1 MGNGAKGPFAPPGA
15 KLSVPCS
22 SVAVVEFSA
31 DTQATYL
38 PADPPRDGVL
48 ALWGENVAGG
58 TTIEL
63 VLPRGAKFART
74 KVEAEL
80 VPLERALPRLLSV
93 GEEASP
99 AVAAWSAAVNAGVNL
114 VARGRLRPAASP
126 GGAAAW
132 RIGPLDAAD
141 EELLRG
147 LAGALPPEAYALPL
161 TGLKRIRLHSPDS
174 LVRALWDATADLLVR
189 SPAAPVGAGD
199 PAFAAREP
207 ALLGPDGA
215 AWLAEL
221 EAREPRG
228 VQVLLR
234 VEGHDDASFAGVLA
248 VRSMAEP
255 SLVVEAATLW
265 DAPDAVLN
273 RLGDQVET
281 QLLLGLR
288 RGARA
293 WAPLGR
299 VLTQAAPASLE
310 LSDDEVVDLL
320 TDGAREL
327 GGAGIEVLWSKGLF
341 AAEVKARASATQAP
355 ASVTEAEFA
364 LRSLLEFRWQLSLGG
379 EQLTEAEVAALAEA
393 KRPLVRLRGQWVRV
407 DPQLLARVRG
417 RTRKLDAGEALAAAL
432 TGELEVDGERVEFAA
447 PPALGG
453 LASRIRDRAEGSVA
467 PPRGLQATLRPYQQA
482 GLSWLATMTGLGL
495 GACLADDMGLGK
507 TIQLI
512 ALHLH
517 RRELA
522 RSGEWQR
529 VSVQPGE
536 APRTPGEGQRAGLG
550 AEGRPGDLAQLAA
563 EQPGKR
569 QPGEAARSAVAPPP
583 GGEEP
588 GEAARPAVA
597 PPGAEPSPAGQEPG
611 EVTRSAAES
620 QSGKVARSA
629 VAPPG
634 VEPSPAGQEPGEVT
648 RSAAESQS
656 GKVARS
662 AVALPPGAEPS
673 PAEDEPAVAEV
684 PPGVTEPARA
694 GGGPT
699 LVLCP
704 TSLLGNWEREFA
716 RFAPEIPVRRF
727 HGGRRHLDDLAPDE
741 VVLATYGVLR
751 RDRAT
756 LSEVAWGLVAADEA
770 QHVKN
775 PLSATAKELRKIPAQ
790 AKVALTGTP
799 VENRLTELWSIVDWT
814 TPGLLGPLDRFRRTV
829 ARPIERDRDKA
840 VTERLAAT
848 VRPFLLRRRKSD
860 PDIAP
865 ELPPKTETDRFVP
878 LTAEQTTLYEA
889 VVRENLA
896 EIRETKGIERR
907 GQVLK
912 LLTELKQICNHP
924 AQFLKEPHG
933 ALTGRSG
940 KLAAFEE
947 LLDVILD
954 EGESVLVFSQY
965 VQLCRLLERR
975 LEDRGLP
982 TELLSGDSSPAKR
995 QDMVDRFQAGEI
1007 PVFLLSLKAGGVGLN
1022 LTRATHVI
1030 HYDRWWNPAVEDQAT
1045 DRAYRI
1051 GQDRPVQVHRLIA
1064 EGTLEERIAQ
1074 VLEKKRGLA
1083 ESIVGA
1089 GEDWITELSDDELA
1103 DLVRLGGG

>member
-1 MGNGAKGPFAPPGA
+1 M
-15 KLSVPCS
+15 
-22 SVAVVEFSA
+22 EFSA

-48 ALWGENVAGG
+48 ALWGDDVAGG

-93 GEEASP
+93 GEQASP

-228 VQVLLR
+228 IQVLLR
-234 VEGHDDASFAGVLA
+234 VEGLDDDSFAGVLA

-299 VLTQAAPASLE
+299 VLTQATPASLA

-341 AAEVKARASATQAP
+341 AGEVKARASATQAP

-417 RTRKLDAGEALAAAL
+417 RTRKLEAGEALAAAL

-453 LASRIRDRAEGSVA
+453 LASRIRDRGEASVA
-467 PPRGLQATLRPYQQA
+467 PPPGLQATLRPYQQA

-522 RSGEWQR
+522 RVGAL
-529 VSVQPGE
+529 QPGE
-536 APRTPGEGQRAGLG
+536 GQSGDAERPAAAQLPTPGEGQRARLG
-550 AEGRPGDLAQLAA
+550 AEERPGDLAGPVA
-563 EQPGKR
+563 EAQPDKER
-569 QPGEAARSAVAPPP
+569 PGEAARSAAAPVS
-583 GGEEP
+583 GEEEL
-588 GEAARPAVA
+588 GEAARSAAEPQPGEGQPGEAGEPEAGSPPIGEHPAAVGEA
-597 PPGAEPSPAGQEPG
+597 VPTGAEPLAEPG
-611 EVTRSAAES
+611 
-620 QSGKVARSA
+620 
-629 VAPPG
+629 
-634 VEPSPAGQEPGEVT
+634 
-648 RSAAESQS
+648 
-656 GKVARS
+656 
-662 AVALPPGAEPS
+662 
-673 PAEDEPAVAEV
+673 
-684 PPGVTEPARA
+684 RA

-716 RFAPEIPVRRF
+716 RFAPGIPVRRF
-727 HGGRRHLDDLAPDE
+727 HGGGRHLDDLASDE

-751 RDRAT
+751 RDRET
-756 LSEVAWGLVAADEA
+756 LSEVDWGLVAADEA

-775 PLSATAKELRKIPAQ
+775 PLSATAKELRKIPAR

-840 VTERLAAT
+840 VTERLATT
-848 VRPFLLRRRKSD
+848 VRPFLLRRRKTD

-896 EIRETKGIERR
+896 EIREKEGIERR
-907 GQVLK
+907 GQVLR

-975 LEDRGLP
+975 LTERGLP

>member
-1 MGNGAKGPFAPPGA
+1 M
-15 KLSVPCS
+15 
-22 SVAVVEFSA
+22 EFST

-48 ALWGENVAGG
+48 ALWGDDVAGG

-80 VPLERALPRLLSV
+80 VPLERALPRLLAV
-93 GEEASP
+93 GAEASP

-114 VARGRLRPAASP
+114 VARGRLRPAVSP
-126 GGAAAW
+126 AGAAAW

-174 LVRALWDATADLLVR
+174 LVRALWDATADLLAR

-234 VEGHDDASFAGVLA
+234 VEGRDDETFAGVLA
-248 VRSMAEP
+248 VRSMAEA
-255 SLVVEAATLW
+255 SLVVEASTLW
-265 DAPDAVLN
+265 DAPDAVLS

-299 VLTQAAPASLE
+299 VLEQATPAE
-310 LSDDEVVDLL
+310 LPLTDDDVVDLL
-320 TDGAREL
+320 TDGSRDL
-327 GGAGIEVLWSKGLF
+327 GGAGIEVLWEKGLF
-341 AAEVKARASATQAP
+341 AGEVKAKASATQAP

-364 LRSLLEFRWQLSLGG
+364 LKSLLEFRWQLSLGG

-393 KRPLVRLRGQWVRV
+393 KRPLVRLRGQWVRA

-417 RTRKLDAGEALAAAL
+417 RTRKLEAGEALAAAL
-432 TGELEVDGERVEFAA
+432 TGELELDGERIEFAA

-453 LASRIRDRAEGSVA
+453 LATRIRDRSGDAVA
-467 PPRGLQATLRPYQQA
+467 TPPGLKATLRPYQQA
-482 GLSWLATMTGLGL
+482 GLAWLATMTGLGL

-517 RRELA
+517 RRTLA
-522 RSGEWQR
+522 VSPGTLRSGSA
-529 VSVQPGE
+529 V
-536 APRTPGEGQRAGLG
+536 LG
-550 AEGRPGDLAQLAA
+550 AGGDLLAA
-563 EQPGKR
+563 E
-569 QPGEAARSAVAPPP
+569 AAAELA
-583 GGEEP
+583 EP
-588 GEAARPAVA
+588 GFGSRSGPVEVAELGGPRGAERIGSVGAVSRPAE
-597 PPGAEPSPAGQEPG
+597 PEFGSRSESPGA
-611 EVTRSAAES
+611 AAEP
-620 QSGKVARSA
+620 Q
-629 VAPPG
+629 
-634 VEPSPAGQEPGEVT
+634 PAST
-648 RSAAESQS
+648 
-656 GKVARS
+656 
-662 AVALPPGAEPS
+662 
-673 PAEDEPAVAEV
+673 
-684 PPGVTEPARA
+684 
-694 GGGPT
+694 GGPT

-716 RFAPEIPVRRF
+716 RFAPDIPVRRF
-727 HGGRRHLDDLAPDE
+727 HGGSRHLDDLAPDE

-751 RDRAT
+751 RDRET
-756 LSEVAWGLVAADEA
+756 LSEVDWGLIAADEA

-775 PLSATAKELRKIPAQ
+775 PLSATAKELRKIPAR

-896 EIRETKGIERR
+896 AIREKQGVERR
-907 GQVLK
+907 GQVLR

-947 LLDVILD
+947 LVDVILD

-975 LEDRGLP
+975 LKDRGLP
-982 TELLSGDSSPAKR
+982 TELLSGESSPAKR

-1103 DLVRLGGG
+1103 DLVRLGSG

>member
-1 MGNGAKGPFAPPGA
+1 M
-15 KLSVPCS
+15 
-22 SVAVVEFSA
+22 
-31 DTQATYL
+31 
-38 PADPPRDGVL
+38 L
-48 ALWGENVAGG
+48 ALWGGDVAGG

-63 VLPRGAKFART
+63 VLPRGGKFART
-74 KVEAEL
+74 KVDAEL
-80 VPLERALPRLLSV
+80 VPLERALPRLLTV
-93 GEEASP
+93 GDEASP

-114 VARGRLRPAASP
+114 VARGRLRPAVTE
-126 GGAAAW
+126 GGVGAW

-189 SPAAPVGAGD
+189 SPAAAVGAGD
-199 PAFAAREP
+199 PAFAAREQ

-221 EAREPRG
+221 EEREPRG
-228 VQVLLR
+228 AQLILR
-234 VEGHDDASFAGVLA
+234 VEARGDDAFAGVLA
-248 VRSMAEP
+248 VRSTAEA

-265 DAPDAVLN
+265 DAPDAVLS

-293 WAPLGR
+293 WPPLGR
-299 VLTQAAPASLE
+299 VLAESAPAELP

-320 TDGAREL
+320 TDGSRDL
-327 GGAGIEVLWSKGLF
+327 GGAGIEVLWSKGMF
-341 AAEVKARASATQAP
+341 AGEVKAKASATQAP
-355 ASVTEAEFA
+355 ASVTGPDFA
-364 LRSLLEFRWQLSLGG
+364 LRTMLEFRWQLSLGA
-379 EQLTEAEVAALAEA
+379 EQLTEAEVTALAEA

-407 DPQLLARVRG
+407 DPQLLAKVRG
-417 RTRKLDAGEALAAAL
+417 RSRKLDAGEALAAAL
-432 TGELEVDGERVEFAA
+432 TGELVLDGEHVEFAA
-447 PPALGG
+447 PSVLGG
-453 LASRIRDRAEGSVA
+453 LAERLRDRPGELAA
-467 PPRGLQATLRPYQQA
+467 PPPGLQATLRPYQQA
-482 GLSWLATMTGLGL
+482 GLAWLATMTGLGL

-517 RRELA
+517 RRALTG
-522 RSGEWQR
+522 S
-529 VSVQPGE
+529 
-536 APRTPGEGQRAGLG
+536 TPI
-550 AEGRPGDLAQLAA
+550 GDVPPETAA
-563 EQPGKR
+563 
-569 QPGEAARSAVAPPP
+569 
-583 GGEEP
+583 
-588 GEAARPAVA
+588 
-597 PPGAEPSPAGQEPG
+597 
-611 EVTRSAAES
+611 
-620 QSGKVARSA
+620 
-629 VAPPG
+629 
-634 VEPSPAGQEPGEVT
+634 
-648 RSAAESQS
+648 
-656 GKVARS
+656 
-662 AVALPPGAEPS
+662 
-673 PAEDEPAVAEV
+673 DV
-684 PPGVTEPARA
+684 PPGDEPKP
-694 GGGPT
+694 GGPT

-716 RFAPEIPVRRF
+716 RFAPHIPVRRF
-727 HGGRRHLDDLAPDE
+727 HGGSRHLDDLAPDE

-751 RDRAT
+751 RDRET
-756 LSEVAWGLVAADEA
+756 LSEVDWGLVAADEA

-775 PLSATAKELRKIPAQ
+775 PLSATAKELRKVPAR
-790 AKVALTGTP
+790 ARVALTGTP

-840 VTERLAAT
+840 VTERLATT

-896 EIRETKGIERR
+896 EIKATQGIQRR
-907 GQVLK
+907 GQVLQ

-965 VQLCRLLERR
+965 VQLCKLLRRR
-975 LEDRGLP
+975 LEERGLP
-982 TELLSGDSSPAKR
+982 TELLSGESSPGQR

-1022 LTRATHVI
+1022 LTKATHVI

-1064 EGTLEERIAQ
+1064 EGTLEERIAV

-1103 DLVRLGGG
+1103 DLVRLGSG

>member
-1 MGNGAKGPFAPPGA
+1 M
-15 KLSVPCS
+15 
-22 SVAVVEFSA
+22 EFSA

-48 ALWGENVAGG
+48 ALWGEDVAGG

-93 GEEASP
+93 GEQASP

-228 VQVLLR
+228 IQVLLR
-234 VEGHDDASFAGVLA
+234 VEGLDDETFAGVLA

-299 VLTQAAPASLE
+299 VLTQATPASLA

-320 TDGAREL
+320 TDGARDL
-327 GGAGIEVLWSKGLF
+327 GGAGIEVLWAKGLF
-341 AAEVKARASATQAP
+341 AGEVKARASATQAP
-355 ASVTEAEFA
+355 ASVAEAEFA

-453 LASRIRDRAEGSVA
+453 LASRIRDRAGALVA
-467 PPRGLQATLRPYQQA
+467 PPPGLQAMLRPYQQA

-522 RSGEWQR
+522 RSGEWGPG
-529 VSVQPGE
+529 SMQPGE
-536 APRTPGEGQRAGLG
+536 VARSVVEGSGPGGAQRGL
-550 AEGRPGDLAQLAA
+550 PGCLAA
-563 EQPGKR
+563 EPPELGAAQL
-569 QPGEAARSAVAPPP
+569 GE
-583 GGEEP
+583 
-588 GEAARPAVA
+588 
-597 PPGAEPSPAGQEPG
+597 
-611 EVTRSAAES
+611 
-620 QSGKVARSA
+620 VARS
-629 VAPPG
+629 V
-634 VEPSPAGQEPGEVT
+634 VEGSEPGGAQPGLSG
-648 RSAAESQS
+648 RLAAEPAQAGASSRSEAEPDPAQS
-656 GKVARS
+656 GGPEQVGASKAG
-662 AVALPPGAEPS
+662 PPRTGA
-673 PAEDEPAVAEV
+673 
-684 PPGVTEPARA
+684 
-694 GGGPT
+694 GGPT

-716 RFAPEIPVRRF
+716 RFAPGIPVRRF
-727 HGGRRHLDDLAPDE
+727 HGGRRHLGDLAPDE

-751 RDRAT
+751 RDRET
-756 LSEVAWGLVAADEA
+756 LSEVDWGLVAADEA

-848 VRPFLLRRRKSD
+848 VRPFLLRRRKTD

-896 EIRETKGIERR
+896 EIREKEGIERR
-907 GQVLK
+907 GQVLR

-975 LEDRGLP
+975 LKDRGLP

-1089 GEDWITELSDDELA
+1089 GEDWITDLSDDELA
-1103 DLVRLGGG
+1103 DLVRLGSG

>member
-1 MGNGAKGPFAPPGA
+1 M
-15 KLSVPCS
+15 
-22 SVAVVEFSA
+22 EFNA

-48 ALWGENVAGG
+48 ALWGDDVAGG

-74 KVEAEL
+74 KVDAEL
-80 VPLERALPRLLSV
+80 VPLERALPRLLAV

-234 VEGHDDASFAGVLA
+234 VEGRGEDSFAGVLA
-248 VRSMAEP
+248 VRSIAEP

-273 RLGDQVET
+273 RLGEQVET

-299 VLTQAAPASLE
+299 VLAEPAPAELP

-320 TDGAREL
+320 TDGSREL
-327 GGAGIEVLWSKGLF
+327 GGAGIEVLWAKGLF
-341 AAEVKARASATQAP
+341 AGEVKAKASATQAP
-355 ASVTEAEFA
+355 ASVAGPEFA

-407 DPQLLARVRG
+407 DPELLARVRG

-432 TGELEVDGERVEFAA
+432 TGELELDGERVEFAA
-447 PPALGG
+447 PPVLGG
-453 LASRIRDRAEGSVA
+453 LAERIRDRAEAAVA
-467 PPRGLQATLRPYQQA
+467 PPPGLHATLRPYQQA
-482 GLSWLATMTGLGL
+482 GLGWLATMTGLGL

-517 RRELA
+517 RRALAGAA
-522 RSGEWQR
+522 RSRPEPGGL
-529 VSVQPGE
+529 PGE
-536 APRTPGEGQRAGLG
+536 AGPPDSPASREVL
-550 AEGRPGDLAQLAA
+550 
-563 EQPGKR
+563 
-569 QPGEAARSAVAPPP
+569 VA
-583 GGEEP
+583 GEE
-588 GEAARPAVA
+588 V
-597 PPGAEPSPAGQEPG
+597 S
-611 EVTRSAAES
+611 
-620 QSGKVARSA
+620 
-629 VAPPG
+629 
-634 VEPSPAGQEPGEVT
+634 
-648 RSAAESQS
+648 
-656 GKVARS
+656 
-662 AVALPPGAEPS
+662 L
-673 PAEDEPAVAEV
+673 
-684 PPGVTEPARA
+684 A

-716 RFAPEIPVRRF
+716 RFAPDIPVRRF
-727 HGGRRHLDDLAPDE
+727 HGGGRHLDDLAPDE

-751 RDRAT
+751 RDRET
-756 LSEVAWGLVAADEA
+756 LSEVDWGLVAADEA

-848 VRPFLLRRRKSD
+848 VRPFLLRRRKTD

-865 ELPPKTETDRFVP
+865 ELPRKTETDRFVP

-896 EIRETKGIERR
+896 EIQATQGIQRR

-975 LEDRGLP
+975 LKERGLP

-1103 DLVRLGGG
+1103 DLVRLGSG

>member
-1 MGNGAKGPFAPPGA
+1 M
-15 KLSVPCS
+15 
-22 SVAVVEFSA
+22 EFSA

-48 ALWGENVAGG
+48 ALWGDDVAGG

-215 AWLAEL
+215 AWLEEL
-221 EAREPRG
+221 EAREPGG

-234 VEGHDDASFAGVLA
+234 IEGLADDSFAGVLA

-299 VLTQAAPASLE
+299 VLAQATPASLP
-310 LSDDEVVDLL
+310 LSDEEVVDLL

-341 AAEVKARASATQAP
+341 AGEVKAKASATQAP

-417 RTRKLDAGEALAAAL
+417 RTRKLEAGEALAAAL

-453 LASRIRDRAEGSVA
+453 LASRIRDRAESVVE
-467 PPRGLQATLRPYQQA
+467 PPPGLRATLRPYQQA

-522 RSGEWQR
+522 RAEEPRWGPAEAAELPSQSGEAGR
-529 VSVQPGE
+529 RAVEPLSGVELAAAEPPSSGESVAAGGRAAPAPGGPPADGE
-536 APRTPGEGQRAGLG
+536 VTPPSSESRLV
-550 AEGRPGDLAQLAA
+550 GRGVLPGDA
-563 EQPGKR
+563 ELSSR
-569 QPGEAARSAVAPPP
+569 GESRPSGRGVPPSDAELSARAEPQPP
-583 GGEEP
+583 GRGVLPGDPEFSSHGEPQPP
-588 GEAARPAVA
+588 GHHVPSA
-597 PPGAEPSPAGQEPG
+597 GAEPPP
-611 EVTRSAAES
+611 AES
-620 QSGKVARSA
+620 
-629 VAPPG
+629 P
-634 VEPSPAGQEPGEVT
+634 
-648 RSAAESQS
+648 
-656 GKVARS
+656 
-662 AVALPPGAEPS
+662 
-673 PAEDEPAVAEV
+673 
-684 PPGVTEPARA
+684 RA

-727 HGGRRHLDDLAPDE
+727 HGGGRHLDDLAPDE

-751 RDRAT
+751 RDRET
-756 LSEVAWGLVAADEA
+756 LSEVDWGLVAADEA

-865 ELPPKTETDRFVP
+865 ELPAKTETDRFVP

-896 EIRETKGIERR
+896 EIREKQGVERR
-907 GQVLK
+907 GQVLR

-975 LEDRGLP
+975 LTDRGLP

-1103 DLVRLGGG
+1103 DLVRLGSG

>member
-1 MGNGAKGPFAPPGA
+1 
-15 KLSVPCS
+15 
-22 SVAVVEFSA
+22 
-31 DTQATYL
+31 
-38 PADPPRDGVL
+38 
-48 ALWGENVAGG
+48 
-58 TTIEL
+58 
-63 VLPRGAKFART
+63 
-74 KVEAEL
+74 
-80 VPLERALPRLLSV
+80 
-93 GEEASP
+93 
-99 AVAAWSAAVNAGVNL
+99 
-114 VARGRLRPAASP
+114 
-126 GGAAAW
+126 
-132 RIGPLDAAD
+132 
-141 EELLRG
+141 
-147 LAGALPPEAYALPL
+147 
-161 TGLKRIRLHSPDS
+161 
-174 LVRALWDATADLLVR
+174 
-189 SPAAPVGAGD
+189 
-199 PAFAAREP
+199 
-207 ALLGPDGA
+207 
-215 AWLAEL
+215 
-221 EAREPRG
+221 
-228 VQVLLR
+228 
-234 VEGHDDASFAGVLA
+234 
-248 VRSMAEP
+248 
-255 SLVVEAATLW
+255 
-265 DAPDAVLN
+265 
-273 RLGDQVET
+273 
-281 QLLLGLR
+281 
-288 RGARA
+288 
-293 WAPLGR
+293 
-299 VLTQAAPASLE
+299 
-310 LSDDEVVDLL
+310 
-320 TDGAREL
+320 
-327 GGAGIEVLWSKGLF
+327 
-341 AAEVKARASATQAP
+341 
-355 ASVTEAEFA
+355 
-364 LRSLLEFRWQLSLGG
+364 
-379 EQLTEAEVAALAEA
+379 
-393 KRPLVRLRGQWVRV
+393 
-407 DPQLLARVRG
+407 
-417 RTRKLDAGEALAAAL
+417 
-432 TGELEVDGERVEFAA
+432 GELELDGERVEFAA

-453 LASRIRDRAEGSVA
+453 LASRIRERADVLAA
-467 PPRGLQATLRPYQQA
+467 PPPGLHATLRPYQQA

-517 RRELA
+517 RRDLA
-522 RSGEWQR
+522 RSGAL
-529 VSVQPGE
+529 P
-536 APRTPGEGQRAGLG
+536 P
-550 AEGRPGDLAQLAA
+550 
-563 EQPGKR
+563 
-569 QPGEAARSAVAPPP
+569 SAK
-583 GGEEP
+583 
-588 GEAARPAVA
+588 
-597 PPGAEPSPAGQEPG
+597 SS
-611 EVTRSAAES
+611 SAD
-620 QSGKVARSA
+620 SA
-629 VAPPG
+629 
-634 VEPSPAGQEPGEVT
+634 VEPS
-648 RSAAESQS
+648 
-656 GKVARS
+656 
-662 AVALPPGAEPS
+662 
-673 PAEDEPAVAEV
+673 
-684 PPGVTEPARA
+684 
-694 GGGPT
+694 GGPT

-727 HGGRRHLDDLAPDE
+727 HGGGRHLDDLAPDE

-751 RDRAT
+751 RDRET
-756 LSEVAWGLVAADEA
+756 LSEVDWGLIAADEA

-775 PLSATAKELRKIPAQ
+775 PLSATAKELRKVPAQ

-896 EIRETKGIERR
+896 EIRETQGIKRR
-907 GQVLK
+907 GQVLQ
-912 LLTELKQICNHP
+912 LLNELKQICNHP

-975 LEDRGLP
+975 LKDRGLP
-982 TELLSGDSSPAKR
+982 TELLSGERSPAKR

-1103 DLVRLGGG
+1103 DLVRLGSG

>member
-1 MGNGAKGPFAPPGA
+1 M
-15 KLSVPCS
+15 
-22 SVAVVEFSA
+22 EFSA
-31 DTQATYL
+31 DTRATYL

-48 ALWGENVAGG
+48 ALWGDDVAGG

-80 VPLERALPRLLSV
+80 VPLERALPRLLSA

-99 AVAAWSAAVNAGVNL
+99 AVAAWAAAVNAGVNL
-114 VARGRLRPAASP
+114 VARGRLRPAVSP
-126 GGAAAW
+126 AGAAAW

-174 LVRALWDATADLLVR
+174 LVRALWDATADLLAR

-234 VEGHDDASFAGVLA
+234 VEGLDDDSFAGVLA

-299 VLTQAAPASLE
+299 VLAQPAPASLE

-341 AAEVKARASATQAP
+341 AGEVKAKASATQAP

-379 EQLTEAEVAALAEA
+379 EQLTPSEVAALAEA

-407 DPQLLARVRG
+407 DPQLLAKVRG
-417 RTRKLDAGEALAAAL
+417 RARKLAAGEALAAAL
-432 TGELEVDGERVEFAA
+432 TGELELDGERVEFTA
-447 PPALGG
+447 PPVLDDLVA
-453 LASRIRDRAEGSVA
+453 RIRDRASGDVA
-467 PPRGLQATLRPYQQA
+467 APAGLRATLRPYQQA
-482 GLSWLATMTGLGL
+482 GLAWLATMTGLGL

-517 RRELA
+517 RRA
-522 RSGEWQR
+522 T
-529 VSVQPGE
+529 
-536 APRTPGEGQRAGLG
+536 AP
-550 AEGRPGDLAQLAA
+550 
-563 EQPGKR
+563 
-569 QPGEAARSAVAPPP
+569 
-583 GGEEP
+583 
-588 GEAARPAVA
+588 
-597 PPGAEPSPAGQEPG
+597 
-611 EVTRSAAES
+611 
-620 QSGKVARSA
+620 
-629 VAPPG
+629 
-634 VEPSPAGQEPGEVT
+634 
-648 RSAAESQS
+648 
-656 GKVARS
+656 
-662 AVALPPGAEPS
+662 
-673 PAEDEPAVAEV
+673 
-684 PPGVTEPARA
+684 
-694 GGGPT
+694 GPT

-727 HGGRRHLDDLAPDE
+727 HGGSRHLDDLAPDE

-751 RDRAT
+751 RDRET
-756 LSEVAWGLVAADEA
+756 LSEVDWGLVAADEA

-775 PLSATAKELRKIPAQ
+775 PLSATAKELRKVPAR

-840 VTERLAAT
+840 VTERLATT

-896 EIRETKGIERR
+896 EIRETQGIKRR
-907 GQVLK
+907 GQVLQ

-947 LLDVILD
+947 LVDVILD

-975 LEDRGLP
+975 LTERGLP
-982 TELLSGDSSPAKR
+982 TEVLSGESSPAKR

-1103 DLVRLGGG
+1103 DLVRLGSG

>member
-1 MGNGAKGPFAPPGA
+1 MGNGAKGPFAPPKA
-15 KLSVPCS
+15 KLSGACS

-48 ALWGENVAGG
+48 ALWGDDVAGG

-93 GEEASP
+93 GEQASP

-228 VQVLLR
+228 IQVLLR
-234 VEGHDDASFAGVLA
+234 VEGLDDDSFAGVLA

-299 VLTQAAPASLE
+299 VLTQATPASLA

-341 AAEVKARASATQAP
+341 AGEVKARASATQAP

-417 RTRKLDAGEALAAAL
+417 RTRKLEAGEALAAAL

-453 LASRIRDRAEGSVA
+453 LASRIRDRGEASVA
-467 PPRGLQATLRPYQQA
+467 PPPGLQATLRPYQQA

-522 RSGEWQR
+522 RVGAL
-529 VSVQPGE
+529 QPGE
-536 APRTPGEGQRAGLG
+536 GQSGDAERPAAAQLPTPGEGQRARLG
-550 AEGRPGDLAQLAA
+550 AEERPGDLAGPVA
-563 EQPGKR
+563 EAQPDKER
-569 QPGEAARSAVAPPP
+569 PGEAARSAAAPVS
-583 GGEEP
+583 GEEEL
-588 GEAARPAVA
+588 GEAARSAAEPQPGEGQPGEAGEPEAGSPPIGEHPAAVGEA
-597 PPGAEPSPAGQEPG
+597 VPTGAEPLAEPG
-611 EVTRSAAES
+611 
-620 QSGKVARSA
+620 
-629 VAPPG
+629 
-634 VEPSPAGQEPGEVT
+634 
-648 RSAAESQS
+648 
-656 GKVARS
+656 
-662 AVALPPGAEPS
+662 
-673 PAEDEPAVAEV
+673 
-684 PPGVTEPARA
+684 RA

-716 RFAPEIPVRRF
+716 RFAPGIPVRRF
-727 HGGRRHLDDLAPDE
+727 HGGGRHLDDLASDE

-751 RDRAT
+751 RDRET
-756 LSEVAWGLVAADEA
+756 LSEVDWGLVAADEA

-775 PLSATAKELRKIPAQ
+775 PLSATAKELRKIPAR

-840 VTERLAAT
+840 VTERLATT
-848 VRPFLLRRRKSD
+848 VRPFLLRRRKTD

-896 EIRETKGIERR
+896 EIREKEGIERR
-907 GQVLK
+907 GQVLR

-975 LEDRGLP
+975 LTERGLP

>member
-1 MGNGAKGPFAPPGA
+1 M
-15 KLSVPCS
+15 
-22 SVAVVEFSA
+22 EFSA

-48 ALWGENVAGG
+48 ALWGEDVAGG

-93 GEEASP
+93 GEQASP

-174 LVRALWDATADLLVR
+174 LVRALWDGTADLLVR

-228 VQVLLR
+228 IQVLLR
-234 VEGHDDASFAGVLA
+234 VEGSGDESFAGVLA

-293 WAPLGR
+293 WTPLGR
-299 VLTQAAPASLE
+299 VLTQATPASLA

-327 GGAGIEVLWSKGLF
+327 GGAGIEVLWAKGLF
-341 AAEVKARASATQAP
+341 AGEVKARASATQAP
-355 ASVTEAEFA
+355 ASVAEAEFA

-453 LASRIRDRAEGSVA
+453 LASRIRDRAGALVA
-467 PPRGLQATLRPYQQA
+467 PPPGLQATLRPYQQA

-517 RRELA
+517 RRELTRAGELGPGSMESGEVA
-522 RSGEWQR
+522 RSVVAGPEPGGA
-529 VSVQPGE
+529 QPG
-536 APRTPGEGQRAGLG
+536 PPGH
-550 AEGRPGDLAQLAA
+550 LAA
-563 EQPGKR
+563 E
-569 QPGEAARSAVAPPP
+569 AAQAGASSRSAPEPLEPDPAQS
-583 GGEEP
+583 GGP
-588 GEAARPAVA
+588 DQVGASK
-597 PPGAEPSPAGQEPG
+597 AEPPR
-611 EVTRSAAES
+611 T
-620 QSGKVARSA
+620 
-629 VAPPG
+629 
-634 VEPSPAGQEPGEVT
+634 
-648 RSAAESQS
+648 
-656 GKVARS
+656 
-662 AVALPPGAEPS
+662 GA
-673 PAEDEPAVAEV
+673 
-684 PPGVTEPARA
+684 
-694 GGGPT
+694 GGPT

-716 RFAPEIPVRRF
+716 RFAPGIPVRRF
-727 HGGRRHLDDLAPDE
+727 HGGRRHLGDLAPDE

-751 RDRAT
+751 RDRET
-756 LSEVAWGLVAADEA
+756 LSEVDWGLVAADEA

-790 AKVALTGTP
+790 ARVALTGTP

-848 VRPFLLRRRKSD
+848 VRPFLLRRRKTD

-896 EIRETKGIERR
+896 AIREKEGIERR
-907 GQVLK
+907 GQVLR

-975 LEDRGLP
+975 LKDRGLP

-995 QDMVDRFQAGEI
+995 QDMVDRFQVGEI

-1089 GEDWITELSDDELA
+1089 GEDWITDLSDDELA
-1103 DLVRLGGG
+1103 DLVRLGSG

>member
-1 MGNGAKGPFAPPGA
+1 M
-15 KLSVPCS
+15 
-22 SVAVVEFSA
+22 EFSA
-31 DTQATYL
+31 DTRATYL

-48 ALWGENVAGG
+48 ALWGDDVAGG

-114 VARGRLRPAASP
+114 VARGRLRPAVSP
-126 GGAAAW
+126 AGAAAW

-174 LVRALWDATADLLVR
+174 LVRALWDATADLLAR

-234 VEGHDDASFAGVLA
+234 VEGLDDDSFAGVLA

-255 SLVVEAATLW
+255 SLVVEASTLW
-265 DAPDAVLN
+265 DAPDAVLS

-293 WAPLGR
+293 WAPLER
-299 VLTQAAPASLE
+299 VLAQPAPASLA

-341 AAEVKARASATQAP
+341 AGEVKAKASATQAP

-379 EQLTEAEVAALAEA
+379 EQLTPAEVAALAEA

-417 RTRKLDAGEALAAAL
+417 RTRKLEAGEALAAAL
-432 TGELEVDGERVEFAA
+432 TGELELDGERVEFTA
-447 PPALGG
+447 PPVLGD
-453 LASRIRDRAEGSVA
+453 LVARIRDRASEEVA
-467 PPRGLQATLRPYQQA
+467 PPAGLRATLRPYQQA
-482 GLSWLATMTGLGL
+482 GVAWLATMTGLGL

-517 RRELA
+517 RR
-522 RSGEWQR
+522 
-529 VSVQPGE
+529 
-536 APRTPGEGQRAGLG
+536 
-550 AEGRPGDLAQLAA
+550 QLAA
-563 EQPGKR
+563 ADRGVLD
-569 QPGEAARSAVAPPP
+569 EASVVLADGLEVESSADP
-583 GGEEP
+583 
-588 GEAARPAVA
+588 AATTTTA
-597 PPGAEPSPAGQEPG
+597 
-611 EVTRSAAES
+611 
-620 QSGKVARSA
+620 
-629 VAPPG
+629 
-634 VEPSPAGQEPGEVT
+634 
-648 RSAAESQS
+648 
-656 GKVARS
+656 
-662 AVALPPGAEPS
+662 
-673 PAEDEPAVAEV
+673 
-684 PPGVTEPARA
+684 
-694 GGGPT
+694 GPT

-716 RFAPEIPVRRF
+716 RFAPGIPVRRF
-727 HGGRRHLDDLAPDE
+727 HGGSRHLDDLAPDE

-751 RDRAT
+751 RDRET
-756 LSEVAWGLVAADEA
+756 LSEVDWGLVAADEA

-775 PLSATAKELRKIPAQ
+775 PLSATAKELRKIPAR

-896 EIRETKGIERR
+896 EIREKQGVERR
-907 GQVLK
+907 GQVLR

-947 LLDVILD
+947 LVDVILD

-975 LEDRGLP
+975 LTERGLP
-982 TELLSGDSSPAKR
+982 TELLSGESSPAKR

-1103 DLVRLGGG
+1103 DLVRLGSG

>member
-1 MGNGAKGPFAPPGA
+1 M
-15 KLSVPCS
+15 
-22 SVAVVEFSA
+22 EFSA
-31 DTQATYL
+31 QTQATYL
-38 PADPPRDGVL
+38 PSDPPREGVL
-48 ALWGENVAGG
+48 ALWGEGVSGG

-63 VLPRGAKFART
+63 VLPRGGKFART
-74 KVEAEL
+74 KVDAEL
-80 VPLERALPRLLSV
+80 VPLERALPRLLTV

-114 VARGRLRPAASP
+114 VARGRLRPGVTA
-126 GGAAAW
+126 GGVGSW

-189 SPAAPVGAGD
+189 SPAAPVGAGA

-221 EAREPRG
+221 EEREPRG
-228 VQVLLR
+228 AQLILR
-234 VEGHDDASFAGVLA
+234 VEARGEDAFAGVLA
-248 VRSMAEP
+248 VRSTAEA

-293 WAPLGR
+293 WPPLGR
-299 VLTQAAPASLE
+299 VLAESAPAELP
-310 LSDDEVVDLL
+310 LSDDDVVDLL
-320 TDGAREL
+320 TDGSRDL

-341 AAEVKARASATQAP
+341 AGEVKAKASATQAP
-355 ASVTEAEFA
+355 ASVTGPDFA
-364 LRSLLEFRWQLSLGG
+364 LRTMLEFRWQLSLGG
-379 EQLTEAEVAALAEA
+379 EQLTEAEVTALAEA

-407 DPQLLARVRG
+407 DPQLLAKVRG
-417 RTRKLDAGEALAAAL
+417 RSRKLEAGEALAAAL
-432 TGELEVDGERVEFAA
+432 TGELELDGERVEFAA
-447 PPALGG
+447 PSVLGG
-453 LASRIRDRAEGSVA
+453 LAERLRDRPGDLLS
-467 PPRGLQATLRPYQQA
+467 PPPDLQATLRPYQQA
-482 GLSWLATMTGLGL
+482 GLAWLATMTGLGL

-517 RRELA
+517 RR
-522 RSGEWQR
+522 S
-529 VSVQPGE
+529 
-536 APRTPGEGQRAGLG
+536 
-550 AEGRPGDLAQLAA
+550 
-563 EQPGKR
+563 
-569 QPGEAARSAVAPPP
+569 
-583 GGEEP
+583 
-588 GEAARPAVA
+588 
-597 PPGAEPSPAGQEPG
+597 SPA
-611 EVTRSAAES
+611 
-620 QSGKVARSA
+620 
-629 VAPPG
+629 
-634 VEPSPAGQEPGEVT
+634 PA
-648 RSAAESQS
+648 
-656 GKVARS
+656 
-662 AVALPPGAEPS
+662 
-673 PAEDEPAVAEV
+673 
-684 PPGVTEPARA
+684 
-694 GGGPT
+694 GPT

-716 RFAPEIPVRRF
+716 RFAPHIPVRRF
-727 HGGRRHLDDLAPDE
+727 HGGSRHLDDLAPDE

-751 RDRAT
+751 RDRET
-756 LSEVAWGLVAADEA
+756 LSEVDWGLVAADEA

-790 AKVALTGTP
+790 ARVALTGTP

-840 VTERLAAT
+840 VTERLATT

-896 EIRETKGIERR
+896 EIKETQGIQRR
-907 GQVLK
+907 GQVLQ

-933 ALTGRSG
+933 ALVGRSG

-965 VQLCRLLERR
+965 VQLCKLLRRR

-982 TELLSGDSSPAKR
+982 AELLSGESSPGQR

-1022 LTRATHVI
+1022 LTKATHVI

-1064 EGTLEERIAQ
+1064 EGTLEERIAV

-1103 DLVRLGGG
+1103 DLVRLGSG

>member
-1 MGNGAKGPFAPPGA
+1 M
-15 KLSVPCS
+15 
-22 SVAVVEFSA
+22 EFSA

-48 ALWGENVAGG
+48 ALWGEDVAGG

-80 VPLERALPRLLSV
+80 IPLERALPRLLSV

-161 TGLKRIRLHSPDS
+161 TGLKNIRLHSPDS

-221 EAREPRG
+221 DAREPRG
-228 VQVLLR
+228 IQVLLR
-234 VEGHDDASFAGVLA
+234 VEGLDDDSFAGVLA

-265 DAPDAVLN
+265 EAPDAVLN

-299 VLTQAAPASLE
+299 VLTQATPASLA
-310 LSDDEVVDLL
+310 LSDEEVVDLL
-320 TDGAREL
+320 TDGARDL

-341 AAEVKARASATQAP
+341 AAEVKAKASATQAP

-432 TGELEVDGERVEFAA
+432 TGELELDGERVEFAA

-453 LASRIRDRAEGSVA
+453 LASRIRDRADALVA
-467 PPRGLQATLRPYQQA
+467 PPPGLHATLRPYQQA

-522 RSGEWQR
+522 RSGALGPGPAEFRWAESGPAQPDLTAP
-529 VSVQPGE
+529 SAAEPPPHPGE
-536 APRTPGEGQRAGLG
+536 AIRSAADPHSGEAIRS
-550 AEGRPGDLAQLAA
+550 AA
-563 EQPGKR
+563 DAH
-569 QPGEAARSAVAPPP
+569 PGEAQPGGQPHEATASEAEPPP
-583 GGEEP
+583 IG
-588 GEAARPAVA
+588 ARPAAGGGVA
-597 PPGAEPSPAGQEPG
+597 PAGGESPPGGAEPSP
-611 EVTRSAAES
+611 
-620 QSGKVARSA
+620 
-629 VAPPG
+629 PG
-634 VEPSPAGQEPGEVT
+634 VEDSLVDPAPQ
-648 RSAAESQS
+648 R
-656 GKVARS
+656 
-662 AVALPPGAEPS
+662 
-673 PAEDEPAVAEV
+673 
-684 PPGVTEPARA
+684 

-727 HGGRRHLDDLAPDE
+727 HGGGRHLDDLAPDE

-751 RDRAT
+751 RDRET
-756 LSEVAWGLVAADEA
+756 LSEVDWGLIAADEA

-775 PLSATAKELRKIPAQ
+775 PLSATAKELRKVPAQ

-840 VTERLAAT
+840 VTERLATT

-896 EIRETKGIERR
+896 EIRETQGIKRR
-907 GQVLK
+907 GQVLQ

-975 LEDRGLP
+975 LKDRGLP

>member
-1 MGNGAKGPFAPPGA
+1 MPPGP
-15 KLSVPCS
+15 KLSGACS

-31 DTQATYL
+31 DTRATYL

-48 ALWGENVAGG
+48 ALWGDDVAGG

-74 KVEAEL
+74 KVDAEL

-93 GEEASP
+93 GAEASP

-114 VARGRLRPAASP
+114 VARGRLRPAVSP
-126 GGAAAW
+126 AGAAAW

-174 LVRALWDATADLLVR
+174 LVRALWDATADLLAR

-234 VEGHDDASFAGVLA
+234 VEGRDDDTFAGVLA
-248 VRSMAEP
+248 VRSIAEA

-299 VLTQAAPASLE
+299 VLAQAAPAE
-310 LSDDEVVDLL
+310 LPLTDDEVVDLL
-320 TDGAREL
+320 TDGSRDL

-341 AAEVKARASATQAP
+341 AGEVKAKASATQAP

-364 LRSLLEFRWQLSLGG
+364 LKSLLEFRWQLSLGG

-407 DPQLLARVRG
+407 DPQLLARVRS

-432 TGELEVDGERVEFAA
+432 TGELELDGERVEFAA

-453 LASRIRDRAEGSVA
+453 LAERIRDRAGAEVA
-467 PPRGLQATLRPYQQA
+467 KPPGLQATLRPYQQA
-482 GLSWLATMTGLGL
+482 GLAWLATMTGLGL

-517 RRELA
+517 RRALA
-522 RSGEWQR
+522 PAAAFGAAT
-529 VSVQPGE
+529 VS
-536 APRTPGEGQRAGLG
+536 A
-550 AEGRPGDLAQLAA
+550 DD
-563 EQPGKR
+563 
-569 QPGEAARSAVAPPP
+569 
-583 GGEEP
+583 
-588 GEAARPAVA
+588 PAVES
-597 PPGAEPSPAGQEPG
+597 AEP
-611 EVTRSAAES
+611 VVES
-620 QSGKVARSA
+620 
-629 VAPPG
+629 
-634 VEPSPAGQEPGEVT
+634 T
-648 RSAAESQS
+648 LESS
-656 GKVARS
+656 SSTA
-662 AVALPPGAEPS
+662 
-673 PAEDEPAVAEV
+673 
-684 PPGVTEPARA
+684 
-694 GGGPT
+694 GPT

-716 RFAPEIPVRRF
+716 RFAPDIPVRRF
-727 HGGRRHLDDLAPDE
+727 HGGSRHLDDLAPDE

-751 RDRAT
+751 RDRET
-756 LSEVAWGLVAADEA
+756 LSEVDWGLVAADEA

-775 PLSATAKELRKIPAQ
+775 PLSATAKELRKIPAR

-896 EIRETKGIERR
+896 EIRETQGIKRR
-907 GQVLK
+907 GQVLQ

-947 LLDVILD
+947 LVDVILD

-975 LEDRGLP
+975 LKDRGLP
-982 TELLSGDSSPAKR
+982 TELLSGASSPAKR

-1103 DLVRLGGG
+1103 DLVRLGSA

>member
-1 MGNGAKGPFAPPGA
+1 M
-15 KLSVPCS
+15 
-22 SVAVVEFSA
+22 EFGA

-38 PADPPRDGVL
+38 PGDPPRDGVL
-48 ALWGENVAGG
+48 ALWGEDVVGG

-80 VPLERALPRLLSV
+80 VPLERALPRLLAV

-126 GGAAAW
+126 AGAAAW

-174 LVRALWDATADLLVR
+174 LVRALWDATADLLAR

-221 EAREPRG
+221 AAREPRG

-234 VEGHDDASFAGVLA
+234 VEGRDDDTFAGVLA
-248 VRSMAEP
+248 VRSLAEP
-255 SLVVEAATLW
+255 SLVVEASTLW
-265 DAPDAVLN
+265 DAPDAVLD

-293 WAPLGR
+293 WPPLGR
-299 VLTQAAPASLE
+299 VLAQPAPASLA
-310 LSDDEVVDLL
+310 LSDDDVVDLL
-320 TDGAREL
+320 TDGSHDL

-341 AAEVKARASATQAP
+341 AGEVKAKASATQAP

-407 DPQLLARVRG
+407 DPALLARVRS
-417 RTRKLDAGEALAAAL
+417 RTRRLEAGEALAAAL
-432 TGELEVDGERVEFAA
+432 TGELELDGERVEFAA

-453 LASRIRDRAEGSVA
+453 LATRLRDRASAEIA
-467 PPRGLQATLRPYQQA
+467 PPAGLKATLRPYQQA
-482 GLSWLATMTGLGL
+482 GLAWLATMTGLGL

-517 RRELA
+517 RRSLA
-522 RSGEWQR
+522 PLGGS
-529 VSVQPGE
+529 
-536 APRTPGEGQRAGLG
+536 G
-550 AEGRPGDLAQLAA
+550 AEL
-563 EQPGKR
+563 
-569 QPGEAARSAVAPPP
+569 
-583 GGEEP
+583 
-588 GEAARPAVA
+588 PAG
-597 PPGAEPSPAGQEPG
+597 PGAEPGLPGGSELRAGLAESGLPGGAELPAGLAESGLPGGSELPAGLAKSGLPG
-611 EVTRSAAES
+611 EPLISHDHT
-620 QSGKVARSA
+620 
-629 VAPPG
+629 P
-634 VEPSPAGQEPGEVT
+634 PAGP
-648 RSAAESQS
+648 
-656 GKVARS
+656 
-662 AVALPPGAEPS
+662 
-673 PAEDEPAVAEV
+673 
-684 PPGVTEPARA
+684 A

-716 RFAPEIPVRRF
+716 RFAPDIPVRRF
-727 HGGRRHLDDLAPDE
+727 HGGGRHLDDLAPDE

-751 RDRAT
+751 RDRET
-756 LSEVAWGLVAADEA
+756 LSEVDWGLVAADEA

-775 PLSATAKELRKIPAQ
+775 PLSATAKELRKIPAR

-896 EIRETKGIERR
+896 EIRETQGIKRR
-907 GQVLK
+907 GQVLQ

-947 LLDVILD
+947 LVDVILD

-975 LEDRGLP
+975 LRERGLP

-1103 DLVRLGGG
+1103 DLVRLGSG

>member
-1 MGNGAKGPFAPPGA
+1 M
-15 KLSVPCS
+15 
-22 SVAVVEFSA
+22 
-31 DTQATYL
+31 
-38 PADPPRDGVL
+38 L
-48 ALWGENVAGG
+48 ALWGGDVAGG

-63 VLPRGAKFART
+63 VLPRGGKFART
-74 KVEAEL
+74 KVDAEL
-80 VPLERALPRLLSV
+80 VPLERALPRLLTV
-93 GEEASP
+93 GDEASP

-114 VARGRLRPAASP
+114 VARGRLRPAVTE
-126 GGAAAW
+126 GGVGAW

-189 SPAAPVGAGD
+189 SPAAAVGAGD
-199 PAFAAREP
+199 PAFAAREQ

-221 EAREPRG
+221 EEREPRG
-228 VQVLLR
+228 AQLILR
-234 VEGHDDASFAGVLA
+234 VEARGDDAFAGVLA
-248 VRSMAEP
+248 VRSTAEA

-265 DAPDAVLN
+265 DAPDAVLS

-293 WAPLGR
+293 WPPLGR
-299 VLTQAAPASLE
+299 VLAESAPAELP

-320 TDGAREL
+320 TDGSRDL
-327 GGAGIEVLWSKGLF
+327 GGAGIEVLWSKGMF
-341 AAEVKARASATQAP
+341 AGEVKAKASATQAP
-355 ASVTEAEFA
+355 ASVTGPDFA
-364 LRSLLEFRWQLSLGG
+364 LRTMLEFRWQLSLGG
-379 EQLTEAEVAALAEA
+379 EQLTEAEVTALAEA

-407 DPQLLARVRG
+407 DPQLLAKVRG
-417 RTRKLDAGEALAAAL
+417 RSRKLDAGEALAAAL
-432 TGELEVDGERVEFAA
+432 TGELVLDGEHVEFAA
-447 PPALGG
+447 PSVLGG
-453 LASRIRDRAEGSVA
+453 LAERLRDRPGGLAA
-467 PPRGLQATLRPYQQA
+467 PPPGLQATLRPYQQA
-482 GLSWLATMTGLGL
+482 GLAWLATMTGLGL

-517 RRELA
+517 RRALTG
-522 RSGEWQR
+522 S
-529 VSVQPGE
+529 SPI
-536 APRTPGEGQRAGLG
+536 
-550 AEGRPGDLAQLAA
+550 GDASPETAA
-563 EQPGKR
+563 
-569 QPGEAARSAVAPPP
+569 
-583 GGEEP
+583 
-588 GEAARPAVA
+588 
-597 PPGAEPSPAGQEPG
+597 
-611 EVTRSAAES
+611 
-620 QSGKVARSA
+620 
-629 VAPPG
+629 
-634 VEPSPAGQEPGEVT
+634 
-648 RSAAESQS
+648 
-656 GKVARS
+656 
-662 AVALPPGAEPS
+662 
-673 PAEDEPAVAEV
+673 DV
-684 PPGVTEPARA
+684 PPGDEPKP
-694 GGGPT
+694 GGPT

-716 RFAPEIPVRRF
+716 RFAPHIPVRRF
-727 HGGRRHLDDLAPDE
+727 HGGSRHLDDLAPDE

-751 RDRAT
+751 RDRET
-756 LSEVAWGLVAADEA
+756 LSEVDWGLVAADEA

-775 PLSATAKELRKIPAQ
+775 PLSATAKELRKVPAR
-790 AKVALTGTP
+790 ARVALTGTP

-840 VTERLAAT
+840 VTERLATT

-896 EIRETKGIERR
+896 EIKATQGIQRR
-907 GQVLK
+907 GQVLQ

-965 VQLCRLLERR
+965 VQLCKLLRRR
-975 LEDRGLP
+975 LEERGLP
-982 TELLSGDSSPAKR
+982 TELLSGESSPGQR

-1022 LTRATHVI
+1022 LTKATHVI

-1064 EGTLEERIAQ
+1064 EGTLEERIAV

-1103 DLVRLGGG
+1103 DLVRLGSG

>member
-1 MGNGAKGPFAPPGA
+1 LCNGANGPFVPPRA

-48 ALWGENVAGG
+48 ALWGDDVAGG

-74 KVEAEL
+74 KVDAEL
-80 VPLERALPRLLSV
+80 IPLERALPRLLSV
-93 GEEASP
+93 GEEAGP
-99 AVAAWSAAVNAGVNL
+99 ALAAWSAAVNAGVNL

-189 SPAAPVGAGD
+189 SPAAAVGAGD

-228 VQVLLR
+228 IQVLLR
-234 VEGHDDASFAGVLA
+234 VEGLDDDSFAGVLA
-248 VRSMAEP
+248 VRSLAEP

-299 VLTQAAPASLE
+299 VLTQATPASLA
-310 LSDDEVVDLL
+310 LSDEEVVDLL
-320 TDGAREL
+320 TDGARDL

-341 AAEVKARASATQAP
+341 AAEVKAKASATQAP
-355 ASVTEAEFA
+355 ASVTDAEFA

-379 EQLTEAEVAALAEA
+379 EQLTESEVAALAEA

-432 TGELEVDGERVEFAA
+432 TGELELDGERVEFAA

-453 LASRIRDRAEGSVA
+453 LASRIRDRADTLVA
-467 PPRGLQATLRPYQQA
+467 PPPGLHATLRPYQQA

-522 RSGEWQR
+522 GSG
-529 VSVQPGE
+529 
-536 APRTPGEGQRAGLG
+536 
-550 AEGRPGDLAQLAA
+550 
-563 EQPGKR
+563 
-569 QPGEAARSAVAPPP
+569 
-583 GGEEP
+583 
-588 GEAARPAVA
+588 
-597 PPGAEPSPAGQEPG
+597 
-611 EVTRSAAES
+611 
-620 QSGKVARSA
+620 
-629 VAPPG
+629 
-634 VEPSPAGQEPGEVT
+634 
-648 RSAAESQS
+648 
-656 GKVARS
+656 
-662 AVALPPGAEPS
+662 ALPPSAKSS
-673 PAEDEPAVAEV
+673 PADGGVEAGGDRHQPADGGEPLPVGGAVPSVGAD
-684 PPGVTEPARA
+684 PAPQR

-727 HGGRRHLDDLAPDE
+727 HGGGRHLDDLAPDE

-751 RDRAT
+751 RDRET
-756 LSEVAWGLVAADEA
+756 LSEVDWGLIAADEA

-775 PLSATAKELRKIPAQ
+775 PLSATAKELRKVPAQ

-840 VTERLAAT
+840 VTERLATT

-865 ELPPKTETDRFVP
+865 ELPRKTETDRFVP

-896 EIRETKGIERR
+896 EIRETQGIKRR
-907 GQVLK
+907 GQVLQ

-975 LEDRGLP
+975 LKDRGLP
-982 TELLSGDSSPAKR
+982 TELLSGASSPAKR

>member
-1 MGNGAKGPFAPPGA
+1 M
-15 KLSVPCS
+15 
-22 SVAVVEFSA
+22 EFSA

-48 ALWGENVAGG
+48 ALWGDDVAGG

-80 VPLERALPRLLSV
+80 VPLERALPRLLAV

-114 VARGRLRPAASP
+114 VARGRLRPAVSP
-126 GGAAAW
+126 AGAAAW

-174 LVRALWDATADLLVR
+174 LVRALWDATADLLAR

-234 VEGHDDASFAGVLA
+234 VEGRDDDTFAGVLA
-248 VRSMAEP
+248 VRSMAEA
-255 SLVVEAATLW
+255 SLVIEASTLW
-265 DAPDAVLN
+265 DAPDAVLS

-293 WAPLGR
+293 WEPLGR
-299 VLTQAAPASLE
+299 VLTQATPAE
-310 LSDDEVVDLL
+310 LPLNDEEVVDLL
-320 TDGAREL
+320 TEGSRDL

-341 AAEVKARASATQAP
+341 AGEVKAKASATQAP

-364 LRSLLEFRWQLSLGG
+364 LKSLLEFRWQLSLGG

-432 TGELEVDGERVEFAA
+432 TGELELDGERVEFAA
-447 PPALGG
+447 PPALGD
-453 LASRIRDRAEGSVA
+453 LASRIRDREGASVL
-467 PPRGLQATLRPYQQA
+467 PPPGLQATLRPYQQA
-482 GLSWLATMTGLGL
+482 GLAWLATMTGLGL

-517 RRELA
+517 RRALA
-522 RSGEWQR
+522 GAHRSG
-529 VSVQPGE
+529 GE
-536 APRTPGEGQRAGLG
+536 LIADQ
-550 AEGRPGDLAQLAA
+550 
-563 EQPGKR
+563 
-569 QPGEAARSAVAPPP
+569 EAALPVGAVL
-583 GGEEP
+583 
-588 GEAARPAVA
+588 EADDQSRPAEA
-597 PPGAEPSPAGQEPG
+597 
-611 EVTRSAAES
+611 AAES
-620 QSGKVARSA
+620 RAGGVPGPAEVAESRPGGRLRPVEAAELAESGPVDRLR
-629 VAPPG
+629 
-634 VEPSPAGQEPGEVT
+634 PAEA
-648 RSAAESQS
+648 AAESRA
-656 GKVARS
+656 GG
-662 AVALPPGAEPS
+662 LPGPAELAEPQ
-673 PAEDEPAVAEV
+673 PAS
-684 PPGVTEPARA
+684 T
-694 GGGPT
+694 GGPT

-716 RFAPEIPVRRF
+716 RFAPDIPVRRF
-727 HGGRRHLDDLAPDE
+727 HGGSRHLDDLAPDE

-751 RDRAT
+751 RDRET
-756 LSEVAWGLVAADEA
+756 LSEVDWGLIAADEA

-775 PLSATAKELRKIPAQ
+775 PLSATAKELRKIPAR

-889 VVRENLA
+889 VVRENLD
-896 EIRETKGIERR
+896 EIREKQGIERR
-907 GQVLK
+907 GQVLR

-924 AQFLKEPHG
+924 AQFLKEPHS

-975 LEDRGLP
+975 LKDRGLP
-982 TELLSGDSSPAKR
+982 TELLSGESSPAKR

-1103 DLVRLGGG
+1103 DLVRLGSG

>member
-1 MGNGAKGPFAPPGA
+1 M
-15 KLSVPCS
+15 
-22 SVAVVEFSA
+22 EFSA
-31 DTQATYL
+31 DTRATYL
-38 PADPPRDGVL
+38 PADPPREGVL
-48 ALWGENVAGG
+48 ALWGDDVAGG

-63 VLPRGAKFART
+63 VLPRGARFART

-114 VARGRLRPAASP
+114 VARGRLRPAVSP
-126 GGAAAW
+126 AGAAAW

-174 LVRALWDATADLLVR
+174 LVRALWDATADLLAR

-234 VEGHDDASFAGVLA
+234 VEGLDDESFAGVLA

-255 SLVVEAATLW
+255 SLVVEASTLW
-265 DAPDAVLN
+265 DAPDAVLS

-293 WAPLGR
+293 WAPLER
-299 VLTQAAPASLE
+299 VLSQPAPASLE

-320 TDGAREL
+320 TDGARDL

-341 AAEVKARASATQAP
+341 AGEVKAKASATQAP

-379 EQLTEAEVAALAEA
+379 EQLTPSEVAALAEA

-407 DPQLLARVRG
+407 DPQLLAKVRG
-417 RTRKLDAGEALAAAL
+417 RARKLEAGEALAAAL
-432 TGELEVDGERVEFAA
+432 TGELELDGERVEFTA
-447 PPALGG
+447 PPVLGD
-453 LASRIRDRAEGSVA
+453 LVARIRDRATAEVA
-467 PPRGLQATLRPYQQA
+467 PPPGLRATLRPYQQA
-482 GLSWLATMTGLGL
+482 GVAWLATMTGLGL

-517 RRELA
+517 RRA
-522 RSGEWQR
+522 
-529 VSVQPGE
+529 
-536 APRTPGEGQRAGLG
+536 
-550 AEGRPGDLAQLAA
+550 LAA
-563 EQPGKR
+563 ELGAGGHPG
-569 QPGEAARSAVAPPP
+569 PLEA
-583 GGEEP
+583 
-588 GEAARPAVA
+588 
-597 PPGAEPSPAGQEPG
+597 AEPSLGSHPGSADPGAAGSGRPPLAEAASSPADLRAGSHPGSTEAPAEADPTTTPTTAGHPGAAGLAEPG
-611 EVTRSAAES
+611 VDGQLRRVEAA
-620 QSGKVARSA
+620 
-629 VAPPG
+629 
-634 VEPSPAGQEPGEVT
+634 AG
-648 RSAAESQS
+648 
-656 GKVARS
+656 
-662 AVALPPGAEPS
+662 LAEP
-673 PAEDEPAVAEV
+673 
-684 PPGVTEPARA
+684 RA
-694 GGGPT
+694 GSHPGSTEADPTATPTTAGPT

-716 RFAPEIPVRRF
+716 RFAPDIPVRRF
-727 HGGRRHLDDLAPDE
+727 HGGSRHLDDLAPHE

-751 RDRAT
+751 RDRET
-756 LSEVAWGLVAADEA
+756 LSEVDWGLVAADEA

-775 PLSATAKELRKIPAQ
+775 PLSATAKELRKIPAR

-896 EIRETKGIERR
+896 EIRETQGIKRR
-907 GQVLK
+907 GQVLQ

-947 LLDVILD
+947 LVDVILD

-975 LEDRGLP
+975 LSERGLP
-982 TELLSGDSSPAKR
+982 TELLSGESSPAKR

-1103 DLVRLGGG
+1103 DLVRLGSG

>member
-1 MGNGAKGPFAPPGA
+1 M
-15 KLSVPCS
+15 
-22 SVAVVEFSA
+22 EFSA
-31 DTQATYL
+31 DTRATYL

-48 ALWGENVAGG
+48 ALWGDDVAGG

-74 KVEAEL
+74 KVDAEL
-80 VPLERALPRLLSV
+80 VPLERALPRLLAV

-99 AVAAWSAAVNAGVNL
+99 AVAAWAAAVNAGVNL
-114 VARGRLRPAASP
+114 VARGRLRPAVSP

-141 EELLRG
+141 EELLQG

-161 TGLKRIRLHSPDS
+161 SGLKRIRLHSPDS
-174 LVRALWDATADLLVR
+174 LVRALWDATADLLAR

-234 VEGHDDASFAGVLA
+234 VEGRDDDTFAGVLA
-248 VRSMAEP
+248 VRSMAEA

-265 DAPDAVLN
+265 EAPDAVLS

-293 WAPLGR
+293 WPPLGR
-299 VLTQAAPASLE
+299 VLEQATPAE
-310 LSDDEVVDLL
+310 LPLTDDEVVDLL
-320 TDGAREL
+320 TDGSRDL

-341 AAEVKARASATQAP
+341 AGEVKAKASATQAP

-364 LRSLLEFRWQLSLGG
+364 LKSLLEFRWQLSLGG

-407 DPQLLARVRG
+407 DPQLLARVRS

-432 TGELEVDGERVEFAA
+432 TGELELDGERVEFAA

-453 LASRIRDRAEGSVA
+453 LAERIRDREGASVL
-467 PPRGLQATLRPYQQA
+467 PPPGLRATLRPYQQA
-482 GLSWLATMTGLGL
+482 GLAWLATMTGLGL

-517 RRELA
+517 RRALAGSAGVLGSGSEPLADQLGTLPVEAALGAGGGPGPAELA
-522 RSGEWQR
+522 
-529 VSVQPGE
+529 
-536 APRTPGEGQRAGLG
+536 
-550 AEGRPGDLAQLAA
+550 
-563 EQPGKR
+563 
-569 QPGEAARSAVAPPP
+569 
-583 GGEEP
+583 EP
-588 GEAARPAVA
+588 HPA
-597 PPGAEPSPAGQEPG
+597 S
-611 EVTRSAAES
+611 T
-620 QSGKVARSA
+620 
-629 VAPPG
+629 
-634 VEPSPAGQEPGEVT
+634 
-648 RSAAESQS
+648 
-656 GKVARS
+656 
-662 AVALPPGAEPS
+662 
-673 PAEDEPAVAEV
+673 
-684 PPGVTEPARA
+684 
-694 GGGPT
+694 GGPT

-716 RFAPEIPVRRF
+716 RFAPDIPVRRF
-727 HGGRRHLDDLAPDE
+727 HGGSRHLDDLAPDE

-751 RDRAT
+751 RDRET
-756 LSEVAWGLVAADEA
+756 LSEVDWGLVAVDEA

-775 PLSATAKELRKIPAQ
+775 PLSATAKELRKIPAR

-896 EIRETKGIERR
+896 EIRETEGVKRR
-907 GQVLK
+907 GQVLR

-924 AQFLKEPHG
+924 AQFLKEPHS

-947 LLDVILD
+947 LVDVILD

-975 LEDRGLP
+975 LKDRGLP
-982 TELLSGDSSPAKR
+982 TELLSGESSPAKR

-1103 DLVRLGGG
+1103 DLVRLGSG